1 MNTSENL
8 TNIVE
13 SILFG
18 AGRPMRLSEI
28 RSLLGTQNIDAELHK
43 IKIAINALEDRYLN
57 SALEIKEVASGFRLQ
72 IKNEYGD
79 YLYPLWNDNSNRL
92 SKALMETVSII
103 AYKQPVTRG
112 DIEDVRGVSV
122 SSQMIRS
129 LLDREWIKTTGYR
142 DAPGRP
148 ALYETTKIFLNDLNL
163 KTLND
168 LPSLPEALPVEE
180 ALDQLEAG

>member
-1 MNTSENL
+1 MNTLDNL
-8 TNIVE
+8 TNVVE

-28 RSLLGTQNIDAELHK
+28 RALLGTQNIDAELPK
-43 IKIAINALEDRYLN
+43 IKISINTLEDRYLN

-79 YLYPLWNDNSNRL
+79 YLYPLWNDSSNRL
-92 SKALMETVSII
+92 SKALMETISII

-129 LLDREWIKTTGYR
+129 LLDREWIKTVGYR

-148 ALYETTKIFLNDLNL
+148 ALFETTKIFLNDLNL

-168 LPSLPEALPVEE
+168 LPPLPEALPVEQ
-180 ALDQLEAG
+180 ALDQLEVG

>member
-1 MNTSENL
+1 MNTSKNL

-28 RSLLGTQNIDAELHK
+28 RSLLGTQNIDAELPK
-43 IKIAINALEDRYLN
+43 IKIAINALEDRYLS

-129 LLDREWIKTTGYR
+129 LLDREWIKTAGYR

-168 LPSLPEALPVEE
+168 LPPLPEALPVEG

>member
-1 MNTSENL
+1 MNTLDNL
-8 TNIVE
+8 TNVVE

-28 RSLLGTQNIDAELHK
+28 RALLGTQNIDAELPK
-43 IKIAINALEDRYLN
+43 IKIAINTLEDRYMN

-79 YLYPLWNDNSNRL
+79 YLYPLWNDSSNRL
-92 SKALMETVSII
+92 SKALMETISII

-129 LLDREWIKTTGYR
+129 LLDREWIKTVGHR

-148 ALYETTKIFLNDLNL
+148 ALFETTKIFLNDLNL

-168 LPSLPEALPVEE
+168 LPPLPEALPVEQ
-180 ALDQLEAG
+180 ALDQLEVG

>member
-1 MNTSENL
+1 MNASENL

-28 RSLLGTQNIDAELHK
+28 RSLLGTQNIDAELPK
-43 IKIAINALEDRYLN
+43 IKIAINALEERYLS

-129 LLDREWIKTTGYR
+129 LLDREWIKTAGHR

-168 LPSLPEALPVEE
+168 LPPLPESLPVED
-180 ALDQLEAG
+180 ALDHLEAG

>member
-1 MNTSENL
+1 MNTLDNL
-8 TNIVE
+8 TNVVE

-28 RSLLGTQNIDAELHK
+28 RALLGTQNIDAELPN
-43 IKIAINALEDRYLN
+43 IKIAINTLEDRYLN

-79 YLYPLWNDNSNRL
+79 YLYPLWNDSSNRL
-92 SKALMETVSII
+92 SKALMETISII

-129 LLDREWIKTTGYR
+129 LLDREWIKTVGYR

-148 ALYETTKIFLNDLNL
+148 ALFETTKIFLNDLNL

-168 LPSLPEALPVEE
+168 LPPLPEALPVEQ
-180 ALDQLEAG
+180 ALDQLEVG

>member
-28 RSLLGTQNIDAELHK
+28 RSLLGTQNIDAELPK
-43 IKIAINALEDRYLN
+43 IKIAINALEDRYIS

-103 AYKQPVTRG
+103 AYKQPLTRG

-129 LLDREWIKTTGYR
+129 LLDREWIKTAGYR
-142 DAPGRP
+142 DTPGRP

-168 LPSLPEALPVEE
+168 LPPLPESLPVED
-180 ALDQLEAG
+180 ALDNLEAG

>member
-1 MNTSENL
+1 M
-8 TNIVE
+8 
-13 SILFG
+13 
-18 AGRPMRLSEI
+18 
-28 RSLLGTQNIDAELHK
+28 
-43 IKIAINALEDRYLN
+43 
-57 SALEIKEVASGFRLQ
+57 EIKEVASGFRLQ

-79 YLYPLWNDNSNRL
+79 YLYPLWNDSSNRL
-92 SKALMETVSII
+92 SKALMETISII

-129 LLDREWIKTTGYR
+129 LLDREWIKTVGYR

-148 ALYETTKIFLNDLNL
+148 ALFETTKIFLNDLNL

-168 LPSLPEALPVEE
+168 LPPLPEALPVEQ
-180 ALDQLEAG
+180 ALDQLEVG

>member
-28 RSLLGTQNIDAELHK
+28 RSLLGTQNIDAELPM
-43 IKIAINALEDRYLN
+43 IKIAINALEERYLS

-79 YLYPLWNDNSNRL
+79 YLYPLWNDNSSRL

-148 ALYETTKIFLNDLNL
+148 ALYETTKMFLNDLNL

-168 LPSLPEALPVEE
+168 LPPLPEALPVED

>member
-1 MNTSENL
+1 MNTLDNL
-8 TNIVE
+8 TNVVE

-28 RSLLGTQNIDAELHK
+28 RALLGTQNIDAELSK
-43 IKIAINALEDRYLN
+43 IKIAINALEDRYMN

-79 YLYPLWNDNSNRL
+79 YLYPLWNDSSNRL
-92 SKALMETVSII
+92 SKALMEIISII

-129 LLDREWIKTTGYR
+129 LLDREWIKTVGHR

-148 ALYETTKIFLNDLNL
+148 ALFETTKIFLNDLNL

-168 LPSLPEALPVEE
+168 LPPLPEVLPVEQ
-180 ALDQLEAG
+180 ALDQLEVG

>member
-1 MNTSENL
+1 MNTLDNL
-8 TNIVE
+8 TNVVE

-28 RSLLGTQNIDAELHK
+28 RALLGTQNIDAELPK
-43 IKIAINALEDRYLN
+43 IKIAINFLEDRYLN

-79 YLYPLWNDNSNRL
+79 YLYPLWNDSSNRL
-92 SKALMETVSII
+92 SKALMETISII

-129 LLDREWIKTTGYR
+129 LLDREWIKTVGYR

-148 ALYETTKIFLNDLNL
+148 ALFETTKIFLNDLNL

-168 LPSLPEALPVEE
+168 LPPLPEALPVEQ
-180 ALDQLEAG
+180 ALDQLEVG

>member
-1 MNTSENL
+1 MNTLDNL
-8 TNIVE
+8 TNVVE

-28 RSLLGTQNIDAELHK
+28 RALLGTQNIDAELPK
-43 IKIAINALEDRYLN
+43 IKITINALEDRYMN

-79 YLYPLWNDNSNRL
+79 YLYPLWNDSSNRL
-92 SKALMETVSII
+92 SKALMETISII

-129 LLDREWIKTTGYR
+129 LLDREWIKTVGYR

-148 ALYETTKIFLNDLNL
+148 ALFETTKIFLNDLNL

-168 LPSLPEALPVEE
+168 LPPLPEALPVEQ
-180 ALDQLEAG
+180 AIDQLEVG